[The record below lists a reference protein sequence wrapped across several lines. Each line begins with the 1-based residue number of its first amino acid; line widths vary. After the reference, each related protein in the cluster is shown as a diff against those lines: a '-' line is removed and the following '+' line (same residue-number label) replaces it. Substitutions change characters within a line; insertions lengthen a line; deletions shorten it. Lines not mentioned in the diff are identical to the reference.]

1 MPQVMA
7 GVIVILAAGMGVLA
21 GLNAYQVRW
30 PQNPEVARKL
40 LHIAMGLLALTL
52 PWVFDSAWPVVLLA
66 GTGMIILCGIRL
78 SCFLRR
84 HLGGSIDG
92 VDRTSYG
99 DLCFL
104 LVIILL
110 FVAARDRTFL
120 YVVPIAILTFADSG
134 AALVGIP
141 YGRRQYPALGGVKSI
156 EGSLVFFTIA
166 FLCAGALLPVFSEQG
181 FVETFF
187 MATALALATTFLE
200 GLSGKGFDNLTVPAG
215 AYFLLQAMASS
226 V

>member
-1 MPQVMA
+1 MPQAMA
-7 GVIVILAAGMGVLA
+7 GMIVILAAGMGILA

-52 PWVFDSAWPVVLLA
+52 PWLFNSAWPVVLLVGA
-66 GTGMIILCGIRL
+66 GMIILCGIRL
-78 SCFLRR
+78 SYFLRR
-84 HLGGSIDG
+84 YLGGSIDC
-92 VDRTSYG
+92 VARTSYG

-104 LVIILL
+104 LAIVLL

-134 AALVGIP
+134 AALVGVP
-141 YGRRQYPALGGVKSI
+141 LGRRRYPALGGVKSI
-156 EGSLVFFTIA
+156 EGSVVFFTIA
-166 FLCAGALLPVFSEQG
+166 LLCAGALLPAFGEQG
-181 FVETFF
+181 SVEVFF

-200 GLSGKGFDNLTVPAG
+200 GLSGKGFDNLTIPVG
-215 AYFLLQAMASS
+215 AYFLLQAMVGPA
-226 V
+226 